1 MAKVARAARNASLM
15 RTESITG
22 NKTCAAAETGELYFV
37 NYNTGATITV
47 TLPPLKDGAY
57 VKFIW
62 ATTMSTNSSLIDFQ
76 VPDATAGVLRGYVR
90 CQEIDGTG
98 GMLGESN
105 ISNAVKFTVGNNNA
119 EPQIG
124 SFLEAYCDGTSWH
137 LSGLIL
143 VPGGTTATDAIV
155 WGTQR

>member
-1 MAKVARAARNASLM
+1 MAKVARAAYNASKM

-22 NKTCAAAETGELYFV
+22 DKTCAASETGELYFV

-62 ATTMSTNSSLIDFQ
+62 ATSMSTNSSVIDFK
-76 VPDATAGVLRGYVR
+76 VPEGTAGVLRGYVR
-90 CQEIDGTG
+90 AQEIDGSG

-105 ISNAVKFTVGNNNA
+105 ISNAVKFSVGDNTA

-124 SFLEAYCDGTSWH
+124 SMLEAYCDGTSWH

-143 VPGGTTATDAIV
+143 TPAATTANNAIA
-155 WGTQR
+155 WGT

>member
-15 RTESITG
+15 RTESITAS
-22 NKTCAAAETGELYFV
+22 KTCAAAETGELYFV
-37 NYNTGATITV
+37 NYNTGAEITV

-62 ATTMSTNSSLIDFQ
+62 ATTMAANSSAVKFQ
-76 VPDATAGVLRGYVR
+76 VPDATAGVLRGFVR

-98 GMLGESN
+98 GMLGEAN
-105 ISNAVKFTVGNNNA
+105 ISNAVSFTVGHNTA

-124 SFLEAYCDGTSWH
+124 SYLEAYCDGTSWH
-137 LSGLIL
+137 LSGLVL
-143 VPGGTTATDAIV
+143 VTAGQTATDAIA
-155 WGTQR
+155 WAT